1 MTSTS
6 AIDASGP
13 ADTFGADH
21 VRPAG
26 EQPSPASPSMRQG
39 RVFAG
44 RTCEAR
50 KSRGAHESI
59 SRQERAFAM
68 HDPNPR
74 RPQRPPEGGD
84 SPVLR
89 AADPASVPPRVP
101 AARTGADDRAERMV
115 LERDRLRLVIRA
127 AATVSVSEA
136 EFVRRVRCAG
146 VVIWP
151 RSYQAHAGVSGY
163 VMEVVVGAGRTHH
176 DTDLDA
182 DLALSVMRNDWV
194 GSTAARAQSVKEW
207 RGLRGHGFFDR
218 EDVTFTHRV
227 TWVRMFADAGRFNTY
242 LRSVPECDRARWAW
256 AAGRLSGVLALWAM
270 RTVGTAPSVALK
282 AAASELAR
290 SAQIDIHTQ
299 RSPRNTPSRLT
310 IVATGLAQL
319 QRDAD
324 GDPAREAL
332 LLLVQVI
339 GAVVDIAK
347 AHRRRG
353 ELTEALALT
362 NVSGPLSEWS
372 RQLHRRACD
381 GSVGDAQL

>member
-1 MTSTS
+1 M
-6 AIDASGP
+6 
-13 ADTFGADH
+13 
-21 VRPAG
+21 
-26 EQPSPASPSMRQG
+26 
-39 RVFAG
+39 
-44 RTCEAR
+44 
-50 KSRGAHESI
+50 
-59 SRQERAFAM
+59 
-68 HDPNPR
+68 
-74 RPQRPPEGGD
+74 
-84 SPVLR
+84 
-89 AADPASVPPRVP
+89 
-101 AARTGADDRAERMV
+101 